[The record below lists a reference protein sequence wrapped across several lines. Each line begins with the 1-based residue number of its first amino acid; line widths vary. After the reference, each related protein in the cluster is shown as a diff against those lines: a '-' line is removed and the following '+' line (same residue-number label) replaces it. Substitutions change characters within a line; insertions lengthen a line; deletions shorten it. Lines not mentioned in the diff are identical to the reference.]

1 MKRIRALLESLIM
14 TGIMFLVYEIM
25 YYLYMYLIRFFMEK
39 KVSWIVMDP
48 YLIYGLDERSLH
60 YMKDHPV
67 EYTLICWI
75 ILLLIFLL
83 VIVISKQ
90 SVVNMFKLRYLSIR
104 NGFASFLT
112 ALGLIMTVG
121 AVMAIVGLRLGEEI
135 IYVTEDMQAVYPM
148 LYLMITVGL
157 IAPIFE
163 ELFFRGLIMGR
174 LAEGFSATVSV
185 ILASGFFAISHLNIL
200 QSLLVLPVALLAGL
214 LVSQTRSIWSA
225 IWLHV
230 VYNSVNIYL
239 AYHPFFEYNIKQL
252 VVLAIVGL
260 VVVYLGIS
268 QLVTPSRT

>member
-200 QSLLVLPVALLAGL
+200 QSLLVLPVGLLAGL